1 MKRNILAS
9 KSVSNT
15 IIIGMLFLIS
25 IMIGSCDN
33 VNPWMI
39 PDDDTVVPPEDGTDI
54 VDTIDY
60 IKALHNKR
68 EELRRGLAKER
79 NTEVVSFPDRLV
91 IPHLDIA
98 KPLDSIDQWI
108 YDVNTTEII
117 KALNADLE
125 KLQQDIAA
133 VRNQP
138 PEDVGTGVEPPVV
151 EPPVVPPPLPE
162 PPVVVE
168 PPVVPPPPPPDT
180 LQVGDRVI
188 VKNTSGEGI
197 RIRSAPNEDRIGGMF
212 DGETGIIISGPEEF
226 RGLTWFEIEWDA
238 PVKNPQSGCGAGED
252 VCIGWSAVIV
262 ENGTQVIHKRE

>member
-1 MKRNILAS
+1 
-9 KSVSNT
+9 
-15 IIIGMLFLIS
+15 
-25 IMIGSCDN
+25 
-33 VNPWMI
+33 MI
-39 PDDDTVVPPEDGTDI
+39 PVAGPVPDPPDGAHI

-68 EELRRGLAKER
+68 EELRTVLAKES

-98 KPLDSIDQWI
+98 KPLESIDQWI

-138 PEDVGTGVEPPVV
+138 PGTVGNGGGP
-151 EPPVVPPPLPE
+151 

-168 PPVVPPPPPPDT
+168 PPEPPPIVVDPPVTPEPPEPPPIVVDPPVTPEPPEPPPPPLYP
-180 LQVGDRVI
+180 LKVGDRVI
-188 VKNTSGEGI
+188 VRNTLDLGI

-212 DGETGIIISGPEEF
+212 DGETGRIISGPKEF

-238 PVKNPQSGCGAGED
+238 PVKNPQSGCGIGRTI
-252 VCIGWSAVIV
+252 CIGWSAEIV
-262 ENGTQVIHKRE
+262 ENGTRVIHKRG